1 MHALL
6 YLLHVAVTTL
16 EMAGHAIVSTL
27 CCLHVYDAIVARLLF
42 DATEPESWIST
53 MQSY

>member
-27 CCLHVYDAIVARLLF
+27 CCLHVYDAIVARF
-42 DATEPESWIST
+42 VATEPESWIST